1 MRYTLKQGYI
11 RKLKL
16 FGREKIKMV
25 DEAEINLTTV
35 DLSGMLFP
43 RKINKNSHI
52 IRRHR
57 AMHEANA
64 RKNVIKKS

>member
-1 MRYTLKQGYI
+1 MKYTLKHGYI

-16 FGREKIKMV
+16 FVREKIKMV

-35 DLSGMLFP
+35 DMNGMLFP
-43 RKINKNSHI
+43 RKINKNAQI

-57 AMHEANA
+57 AIHEANA